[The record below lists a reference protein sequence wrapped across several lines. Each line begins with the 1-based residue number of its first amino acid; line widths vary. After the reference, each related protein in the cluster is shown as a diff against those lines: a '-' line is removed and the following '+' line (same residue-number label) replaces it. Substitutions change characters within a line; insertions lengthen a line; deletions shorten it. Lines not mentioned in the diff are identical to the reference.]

1 MRSVGSDNESVEAKC
16 SLQSPNA
23 LGVAAREAAMREPRF
38 LTRGSSRMH
47 QRNLMAMK
55 EIIEIHD
62 LLRLCKREHSVSQ
75 PPAPT

>member
-1 MRSVGSDNESVEAKC
+1 
-16 SLQSPNA
+16 
-23 LGVAAREAAMREPRF
+23 MREPRF
-38 LTRGSSRMH
+38 RAGGGSRMH